1 MKTLEADI
9 DRGKLGWGVGGLEIR
24 ISAWFSNEWLS

>member
-9 DRGKLGWGVGGLEIR
+9 DRGKLGGGWGVEIR
-24 ISAWFSNEWLS
+24 VSAWFSNEWLS